1 MDGVMQATDP
11 RPRATSTRSPRTG
24 FAALG
29 IGVGRG
35 ALVPGLFLALAFA
48 ANRTLGS
55 DSKPL
60 FAALASATAQEDVEL
75 APFDSPA
82 ELAERF
88 TTQVQPFLEAHCAI
102 CHSGSEP
109 EAGFDIDGY
118 TDVEA
123 IVAGEVLWR
132 HAAERVRRDQMPPAD
147 RERPDADSVERFIDF
162 IERAARSAYDP
173 ARGVDPG
180 RNVLRRL
187 NNTEYANTVRDV
199 LGVRFDAHA
208 HFPADNIGHGF
219 DNVADVQMLDEL
231 LLERYLEAA
240 QLVAQD
246 AIRWEQMGE
255 PTVRPISPVE
265 MEGGR
270 ARDSWRALW
279 SNGETGAYL
288 ELPRAGRYRLRATA
302 HADQAG
308 DELARMELRRG
319 GTILTSVEVVSASNG
334 APDEHEIEF
343 EVDEGGEHWIGAA
356 FVNDFADKAND
367 QDRNLFVHG
376 LEVIGPIDP
385 PQPTAIQERLRA
397 LVAGERNDNKAL
409 EAQLAW
415 LATRLWRTKPDSG
428 DLKRIAKLV
437 PKKAERDEALQ
448 ICLSALLASPRFV
461 FRLEDDEARDEDVR
475 DLDGYELATRL
486 SYFLWSAPPDDA
498 LLGHA
503 ADGTLLEH
511 DVLVAELER
520 MLADPRSGELA
531 RNFGSQWLQTRRL
544 TKHDVDPAKFD
555 TITPE
560 LLAAMQRETLLVFE
574 AVMREKRSI
583 RDLLDA
589 DFTFVNDALA
599 EHYGMPRV
607 DGSFLRR
614 VSLVGTDRRGILLH
628 GSILTANSEPNR
640 TSPVKRGKWVLQAI
654 LGSPLPPPPPG
665 ADSFGADDPAQF
677 TARTARERFA
687 AHRSNAVCAS
697 CHDLLDP
704 IGFGLERYD
713 AVGRRRDRD
722 GSGAIDS
729 SGTLPTGESFAN
741 ELEMIAR
748 IRDLDRDGRYFDGP
762 SLVRS
767 VVENLLV
774 YALGR
779 GLGPSDHPTVGHVLG
794 RLDPDHP
801 TLHDAIREIVLSDA
815 FTKRRTRAA
824 Q

>member
-1 MDGVMQATDP
+1 MDGVMQATDT
-11 RPRATSTRSPRTG
+11 RARTASNRSARRSLSSAS
-24 FAALG
+24 FR
-29 IGVGRG
+29 GRHG
-35 ALVPGLFLALAFA
+35 ALVPGLLLILALAA
-48 ANRTLGS
+48 SHWT
-55 DSKPL
+55 DSSSTPL
-60 FAALASATAQEDVEL
+60 FAPLLSAGAQEAAEDS
-75 APFDSPA
+75 PFDSPEVLA
-82 ELAERF
+82 ELF
-88 TTQVQPFLEAHCAI
+88 TTQVQPFIEQHCVL
-102 CHSGSEP
+102 CHAGSAP
-109 EAGFDIDGY
+109 EAGFDIDAY
-118 TDVEA
+118 ADVSS
-123 IVAGEVLWR
+123 IVADEVLWR
-132 HAAERVRRDQMPPAD
+132 HAAERVRRGQMPPDD
-147 RERPDADSVERFIDF
+147 RERPDASSVDLFVDF
-162 IERAARSAYDP
+162 VERAARSAYDP

-199 LGVRFDAHA
+199 LDVRFDAHA
-208 HFPADNIGHGF
+208 HFPSDNIGHGF

-246 AIRWEQMGE
+246 AIRWESMKE
-255 PTVRPISPVE
+255 PTVRPIAPVE

-270 ARDSWRALW
+270 GRESWRALW

-319 GTILTSVEVVSASNG
+319 GTILTAVDVVSASNG
-334 APDEHEIEF
+334 EPDEHEVEF
-343 EVDEGGEHWIGAA
+343 EVDEGGEHWIAAA
-356 FVNDFADKAND
+356 FVNDFADKAKD
-367 QDRNLFVHG
+367 LDRNLFVHG
-376 LEVIGPIDP
+376 LEVIGPLDP
-385 PQPTAIQERLRA
+385 PRPTAIQEQLHE
-397 LVAGERNDNKAL
+397 LVEGERNDSKAL
-409 EAQLAW
+409 SAQLEW
-415 LATRLWRTKPDSG
+415 LATRLWRTEPDGG
-428 DLKRIAKLV
+428 DIKRIAKLV

-448 ICLSALLASPRFV
+448 ICLAALLASPRFV
-461 FRLEDDEARDEDVR
+461 FRLEDDQARDDDVR

-498 LLGHA
+498 LLELA
-503 ADGTLLEH
+503 ADGTLGEH
-511 DVLVAELER
+511 DVLVAQLER
-520 MLADPRSGELA
+520 MLEDPRSGELA

-544 TKHDVDPAKFD
+544 TKHAVDPDKFD

-574 AVMREKRSI
+574 AVLRERRSI

-599 EHYGMPRV
+599 EHYGLPRV

-614 VSLVGTDRRGILLH
+614 VSLVGADRRGILLH
-628 GSILTANSEPNR
+628 ASILTANSEPNR
-640 TSPVKRGKWVLQAI
+640 TSPVKRGKWVLQTI

-665 ADSFGADDPAQF
+665 ADSFGADDPAEF
-677 TARTARERFA
+677 TAKSARERFA
-687 AHRSNAVCAS
+687 LHRADAVCAS
-697 CHDLLDP
+697 CHDILDP

-713 AVGRRRDRD
+713 AVGRRRNRD
-722 GSGAIDS
+722 GSGTIDA
-729 SGTLPTGESFAN
+729 SGTLPTGETFAN

-748 IRDLDRDGRYFDGP
+748 IRDLDRNGRYYDGP

-779 GLGPSDHPTVGHVLG
+779 GLGPSDRPTVGYVLG
-794 RLDPDHP
+794 HLDPDHP

-824 Q
+824 K

>member
-1 MDGVMQATDP
+1 MQANDP
-11 RPRATSTRSPRTG
+11 RPRAASTRLLRTG
-24 FAALG
+24 TAARLF
-29 IGVGRG
+29 GVGRG
-35 ALVPGLFLALAFA
+35 VLVPGLFLALACA
-48 ANRTLGS
+48 ASLSASS
-55 DSKPL
+55 DGDPL
-60 FAALASATAQEDVEL
+60 FVPFASAAAQDPV
-75 APFDSPA
+75 APSPFASPA

-88 TTQVQPFLEAHCAI
+88 TTQVAPFLEAHCAI
-102 CHSGSEP
+102 CHSGTEP
-109 EAGFDIDGY
+109 EAGFGIDAY
-118 TDVEA
+118 ADVEA

-132 HAAERVRRDQMPPAD
+132 HAAERVRRGQMPPEG
-147 RERPDADSVERFIDF
+147 RERPDDESIENFVDF
-162 IERAARSAYDP
+162 VARAARSAYDP

-187 NNTEYANTVRDV
+187 TNTEYANTVRDV

-240 QLVAQD
+240 QRVAQE

-270 ARDSWRALW
+270 GRDSWRALW

-319 GTILTSVEVVSASNG
+319 GTILASVEVVSANNG

-343 EVDEGGEHWIGAA
+343 DVDEGGEHWIGAA

-367 QDRNLFVHG
+367 LDRNLFVHG
-376 LEVIGPIDP
+376 LEVIGPLDP
-385 PQPTAIQERLRA
+385 PRPTALQERLHA
-397 LVAGERNDNKAL
+397 LVEGERNDSKAL
-409 EAQLAW
+409 DAQLVW
-415 LATRLWRTKPDSG
+415 LATRLWRTDPDAS
-428 DLKRIAKLV
+428 DIKRIAKLV

-448 ICLSALLASPRFV
+448 IGLAALLASPRFV
-461 FRLEDDEARDEDVR
+461 FRLEDDEARDDDVR
-475 DLDGYELATRL
+475 DLDGFELATRL

-498 LLGHA
+498 LLALA
-503 ADGTLLEH
+503 ADGTLVEH
-511 DVLVAELER
+511 DVLVGQLER
-520 MLADPRSGELA
+520 MLDDPRSGELA

-544 TKHDVDPAKFD
+544 TKHDVDPDKFD

-574 AVMREKRSI
+574 AVLREKRSI

-599 EHYGMPRV
+599 EHYGLPRV
-607 DGSFLRR
+607 DGAFLRR

-628 GSILTANSEPNR
+628 GSILTANSLPNR
-640 TSPVKRGKWVLQAI
+640 TSPVKRGKWVLESI

-665 ADSFGADDPAQF
+665 ADSFGDDDPAQF
-677 TARTARERFA
+677 TAKTARERFA

-697 CHDLLDP
+697 CHDILDP

-722 GSGAIDS
+722 GSGAIDA

-741 ELEMIAR
+741 ELELIAR
-748 IRDLDRDGRYFDGP
+748 IRDLDRDARYYDGP
-762 SLVRS
+762 SLIRS

-779 GLGPSDHPTVGHVLG
+779 GLEPTDRPTVGHVLE
-794 RLDPDHP
+794 RLDPEHP